1 MLPKVGFEAS
11 LIFLLLSGV
20 GVKKCLGVKGISGHA
35 LQRCCQMLVL
45 VTIKSQDLI
54 CFIFSQRFYLRP
66 NFLTCNNGFEFQG
79 L

>member
-11 LIFLLLSGV
+11 LIFLLLV
-20 GVKKCLGVKGISGHA
+20 GGGGLMRCLGVKGIYGHA

-54 CFIFSQRFYLRP
+54 CIIFSKVLFRTY
-66 NFLTCNNGFEFQG
+66 FLDM
-79 L
+79 